1 MQSLVT
7 ITFDHLE
14 CVEESDGNAGHS
26 EPYLWARAVALQG
39 FAVHASATTSAEDHR
54 VRIGREVK
62 KEDVVP
68 IETATSQISMRFEH
82 FESISA
88 IALVSTI
95 LEEDRSSD
103 EAMERGYRAYQ
114 AQLELELTS
123 ALFLDLTSK
132 QLVIAALEGALVTTI
147 ASGDAAKIKAEQTA
161 LDKKRIKLQK
171 VIDGVGERV
180 GNKVKSAVGSFDS
193 LNPDDNIASGFMTFN
208 QTGPVL
214 QRIPI
219 ASQTFSVV
227 HKKGNNHYIVH
238 GHLTVQGVRPSRP
251 EVCQREAENLHTAQT
266 RLAQAQAE
274 MTSLQTALR
283 SASPAEKVVLGV
295 RIEDQAIA
303 IDALVE
309 SRAQAQQLL
318 QVCRAHAHDLQT

>member
-1 MQSLVT
+1 MQSLIT

-14 CVEESDGNAGHS
+14 CIEESDGNAGHS

-39 FAVHASATTSAEDHR
+39 FEVHTSATAPTNDHR

-62 KEDVVP
+62 KGDVVP
-68 IETATSQISMRFEH
+68 IPTEASKISMRFEH
-82 FESISA
+82 FESIST

-114 AQLELELTS
+114 VQLELELTS

-132 QLVIAALEGALVTTI
+132 QLVIAALEGELATTI
-147 ASGDAAKIKAEQTA
+147 ASGDAAKIKAEKTA
-161 LDKKRIKLQK
+161 LDKKRKKLRA

-180 GNKVKSAVGSFDS
+180 GNKVTSAVGMLES

-214 QRIPI
+214 QRTPI

-227 HKKGNNHYIVH
+227 HKKDKNHYVVH
-238 GHLTVQGVRPSRP
+238 GHLTVQVAHPGRP
-251 EVCQREAENLHTAQT
+251 EVCQREAATLRSAQT
-266 RLAQAQAE
+266 GLAQAQAE
-274 MTSLQTALR
+274 LAVLQAALR
-283 SASPAEKVVLGV
+283 SASSAEKAALVEK
-295 RIEDQAIA
+295 INDQEVA
-303 IDALVE
+303 IDALTE
-309 SRAQAQQLL
+309 SQAQAQLLL
-318 QVCRAHAHDLQT
+318 QACRTRAHDVQI